1 MNCLLNNVRQEW
13 KHLLMSFMKR
23 TQGLDLTACRQNQ
36 NAREIRQT
44 KSFSCLLISIN
55 GYSSLFGFQTC
66 FKITFSNDGINIRQ
80 K

>member
-44 KSFSCLLISIN
+44 KSFSCLLISITMDIHL
-55 GYSSLFGFQTC
+55 YLVFRHVLKSLSVMTV
-66 FKITFSNDGINIRQ
+66 
-80 K
+80 